1 MFYCEDC
8 RKRNDWPD
16 SLSLSRGQ
24 CEACGKTAHCYDR
37 PSSTLPMPKRGEMTT
52 VREAARDILDLLDH
66 GQPVSWEDIRA
77 LRHALEADTVEVP
90 RVPSD
95 GRLAS
100 MAIRD
105 DHGLGVPG
113 YYDQPL
119 LAGLSYGT
127 HQQHMESAMSRMR
140 QLYEEATGQGFY
152 RPEHEETYRQVAAA
166 PSQPERGAK

>member
-52 VREAARDILDLLDH
+52 VREAAKNILDLLDH

-77 LRHALEADTVEVP
+77 LRHALEADTAEVP
-90 RVPSD
+90 ADATDVMLDAAFAATVWPDLDRATSADVM
-95 GRLAS
+95 R
-100 MAIRD
+100 
-105 DHGLGVPG
+105 GLRENMKKE
-113 YYDQPL
+113 YR
-119 LAGLSYGT
+119 
-127 HQQHMESAMSRMR
+127 AMID
-140 QLYEEATGQGFY
+140 AAK
-152 RPEHEETYRQVAAA
+152 PET
-166 PSQPERGAK
+166 GAK